1 MLKVKASRAEKL
13 HLELNAQKEKF
24 EEVEV
29 LRGKVKDWKVRN
41 EQVMEFKAK
50 LEDEVEILRSKA
62 AQYEEVV
69 MENTQLKVQN
79 STLTGVSVRTFFMSV
94 QSSLVHVYVYSIHT
108 YILTYICIGD
118 YVILAKSSKSVC
130 NSFVGHVCMKYLCMY
145 LHTCKDT

>member
-24 EEVEV
+24 EEVEA

-69 MENTQLKVQN
+69 MENTHLKVQN
-79 STLTGVSVRTFFMSV
+79 STLTSVSVRTFFTPRHMMS
-94 QSSLVHVYVYSIHT
+94 QSLHACMHVRSYVFFFH
-108 YILTYICIGD
+108 CCAG
-118 YVILAKSSKSVC
+118 
-130 NSFVGHVCMKYLCMY
+130 N
-145 LHTCKDT
+145 